1 MDSHLVGEIIKINGN
16 VAPSHHP
23 LTPLLHP
30 RRQRG
35 WQVKHFHWPVGLPV
49 GVACRGE
56 GDTRG
61 GGGGEEQSLTVYTGS
76 RSRKSS
82 FVQNSCVLLK
92 KKTWSKCL
100 YSVFSATDAST
111 CCHPCVIS
119 AGAAVILYCSME
131 LPPQQFDSQFSL
143 YITFSFYSVIDNF
156 PALPT
161 FFVEGK
167 WRKTVLF
174 FCGGE
179 NYEWRRKEK
188 KKRGKER
195 ERENDGWRHGMG

>member
-1 MDSHLVGEIIKINGN
+1 M
-16 VAPSHHP
+16 
-23 LTPLLHP
+23 
-30 RRQRG
+30 
-35 WQVKHFHWPVGLPV
+35 
-49 GVACRGE
+49 
-56 GDTRG
+56 
-61 GGGGEEQSLTVYTGS
+61 
-76 RSRKSS
+76 
-82 FVQNSCVLLK
+82 LLK

-174 FCGGE
+174 FAAEKITNGGE
-179 NYEWRRKEK
+179 RRRRKEE
-188 KKRGKER
+188 KRER
-195 ERENDGWRHGMG
+195 ERMMAGGMGWDLINVAHKENKHKYINK